1 MRTLGLVR
9 LLTLALVLAGGV
21 ALPILATSSSAATGR
36 GTVVIHARECESDD
50 VDADSIFEACHDN
63 GVAGVAFT
71 VDGRQPK
78 LTDATGN
85 VFFQRVVAGDVLITL
100 TEGYDSGQFSAFK
113 AYCSNVIAG
122 TGPNEAFVRV
132 SEFPDFYARL
142 GSGDRLV
149 CDFYYIP

>member
-1 MRTLGLVR
+1 MHTHRAAR
-9 LLTLALVLAGGV
+9 LLTLALIVAGGV
-21 ALPILATSSSAATGR
+21 LLPILAMSSSAATSR
-36 GTVVIHARECESDD
+36 GTVVIHARACESDD

-63 GVAGVAFT
+63 GVSGVLFK
-71 VDGRQPK
+71 VDNRQSK
-78 LTDATGN
+78 ATDGDGN
-85 VFFQRVVAGDVLITL
+85 VFFKRVVAGDVLITL
-100 TEGYDSGQFSAFK
+100 TEGYDSGQYSAFR

-142 GSGDRLV
+142 GAGDRLV